1 MTPGVGR
8 AQQLAEQ
15 RQAARRALR
24 SGRQW
29 ILRGVLLVVI
39 AVVAFMRGGAVYTI
53 LGVTMLMLALLALSL
68 GRTVRRQARL
78 MEEKIDLME
87 HTSSEELGELS
98 G

>member
-1 MTPGVGR
+1 MTSPAR

-15 RQAARRALR
+15 RLAARRALR
-24 SGRQW
+24 SGRHW
-29 ILRGVLLVVI
+29 ILRGVLLIVV
-39 AVVAFMRGGAVYTI
+39 AVVAFWRGGAVYTI
-53 LGVTMLMLALLALSL
+53 LGVTMLLLALLALSL

-87 HTSSEELGELS
+87 HTSSEALGELS